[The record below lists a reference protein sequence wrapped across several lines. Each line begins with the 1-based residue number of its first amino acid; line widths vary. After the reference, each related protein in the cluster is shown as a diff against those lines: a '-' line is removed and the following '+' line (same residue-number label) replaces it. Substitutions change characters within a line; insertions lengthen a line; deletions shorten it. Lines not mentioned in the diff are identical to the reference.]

1 MLLLLLLLLIRALLL
16 VPLLLL
22 LLVLLRVQ
30 KARVARMITS
40 DCPRGVTGV
49 QTKRGDNTLIAPA
62 VALRAV
68 SCPSGVA
75 APQPIG
81 CYYYLLSRLGS
92 TPRPG
97 TQTNE
102 PDAHGWGILPGQ
114 TYAKLMEQMRCGW
127 GVLPGQIHTRQARG

>member
-1 MLLLLLLLLIRALLL
+1 MHKRVRQTHALMLLLLLLLLIRALLL

-22 LLVLLRVQ
+22 LLALLRVQ

-75 APQPIG
+75 ANG
-81 CYYYLLSRLGS
+81 
-92 TPRPG
+92 
-97 TQTNE
+97 
-102 PDAHGWGILPGQ
+102 DHAGICPLREASILELAQ
-114 TYAKLMEQMRCGW
+114 D
-127 GVLPGQIHTRQARG
+127 HRQA